1 MLYYNQKETREHTN
15 KGEKKMTYFTN
26 WLEIDEQYTW
36 YCMDCEE
43 EGIEPLNRKEWYK
56 EYCEAE

>member
-1 MLYYNQKETREHTN
+1 
-15 KGEKKMTYFTN
+15 MTYFTN

>member
-1 MLYYNQKETREHTN
+1 
-15 KGEKKMTYFTN
+15 MTYFTN

-43 EGIEPLNRKEWYK
+43 EGIEPLSRKEWYK
-56 EYCEAE
+56 KYQEME